1 MEDIDELLNNIR
13 EGNQKVNSR
22 ILRINKKDPYR
33 AKKEIADLRK
43 ELTKIKSDLN
53 KVDNYMMYDG
63 KGDKGE
69 IKVQK
74 GEYDSLKK
82 KLDSIEREVTQIENM
97 DKLKKGQLKGIE
109 REQTEKV
116 ELENQIG
123 QIEDHGRIIDYIGK
137 DIREA
142 NRNIEEAAFIVK
154 DQGNRIDN
162 VSDKVDSNQVK
173 ITKAEVIE
181 NQMIRSA
188 KCQKCAL
195 FTLAFLLCIADII
208 LLVVFLFIKLK
219 K

>member
-1 MEDIDELLNNIR
+1 M
-13 EGNQKVNSR
+13 K
-22 ILRINKKDPYR
+22 
-33 AKKEIADLRK
+33 LRK
-43 ELTKIKSDLN
+43 
-53 KVDNYMMYDG
+53 
-63 KGDKGE
+63 GE
-69 IKVQK
+69 
-74 GEYDSLKK
+74 
-82 KLDSIEREVTQIENM
+82 
-97 DKLKKGQLKGIE
+97 LKGIE
-109 REQTEKV
+109 KQKTEKL

-123 QIEDHGRIIDYIGK
+123 QIEDHGKIIDYIGK

-195 FTLAFLLCIADII
+195 FTLAI
-208 LLVVFLFIKLK
+208 LLFLTDSILLLVLIFGK
-219 K
+219 KR

>member
-1 MEDIDELLNNIR
+1 MEDTDELLKKIK
-13 EGNQKVNSR
+13 ESNQKVGSR
-22 ILRINKKDPYR
+22 LGKINKKDPFR
-33 AKKEIADLRK
+33 AKKEIEELRK
-43 ELTKIKSDLN
+43 ELTQIKSELN
-53 KVDNYMMYDG
+53 KIDNYMEYDG

-69 IKVQK
+69 LRVQK

-82 KLDSIEREVTQIENM
+82 KLDSLEREVTQIENLS
-97 DKLKKGQLKGIE
+97 KLKSGELKGIE
-109 REQTEKV
+109 REQTEKL

-123 QIEDHGRIIDYIGK
+123 QIEDHGKIIDYIGK

-195 FTLAFLLCIADII
+195 FTLAI
-208 LLVVFLFIKLK
+208 LLFLTDSILLLVLIFGK
-219 K
+219 KR